1 MEGGTTRRFVVSLL
15 LAAGAGALFARPAE
29 AARAGDHPPRP
40 RPKPRLKPPAV
51 IVLDPGHGGRDPGAI
66 GYRGT
71 HEKDV
76 TLEVCRAVR
85 SALAVDRAV
94 KVLLT
99 RSDDR
104 FLALPDRVEIAQ
116 AARADLFVSIHADA
130 APNPAARGLSA
141 YTLSEKASDDFAGQL
156 ADREN
161 KVDSIYGVDLRRTDR
176 ETAAILLDLARRH
189 SHNASLAARKRI
201 VEAAADGWRLLDNPM
216 RSANFAVLKSA
227 EVPSVLVE
235 TGFLSNPEDERVLRD
250 PRARGRIAK
259 LLAGELAAVALDLK
273 TA

>member
-1 MEGGTTRRFVVSLL
+1 MKGGTTRRFVVSLL
-15 LAAGAGALFARPAE
+15 LAAGAGPFFAGAA
-29 AARAGDHPPRP
+29 AARSGDRPPRP

-66 GYRGT
+66 GRRGT
-71 HEKDV
+71 QEKDI

-94 KVLLT
+94 KVVLT

-104 FLALPDRVEIAQ
+104 FLALRERVEMAQ

-156 ADREN
+156 AEREN

-189 SHNASLAARKRI
+189 SHNASLTARKRI
-201 VEAAADGWRLLDNPM
+201 IDAAASGWRLLDNPM

-250 PRARGRIAK
+250 PRARGRIAR
-259 LLAGELAAVALDLK
+259 LLAAELAAVALDLK
-273 TA
+273 SA